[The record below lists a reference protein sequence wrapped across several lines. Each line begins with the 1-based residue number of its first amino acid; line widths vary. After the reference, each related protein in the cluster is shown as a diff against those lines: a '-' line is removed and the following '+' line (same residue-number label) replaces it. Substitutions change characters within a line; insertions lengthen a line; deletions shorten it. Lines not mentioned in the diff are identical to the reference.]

1 MSTQP
6 QPNSRRQ
13 QYAKEKIAEW
23 KDAFQIFDLDGKG
36 KISAEELSTVL
47 NNLGKPAD
55 IDHAKAII
63 KQVDKDGDG
72 MIEFDE
78 FCDMMDKQEAVLP
91 DIELRE
97 AFNLCDRDNSG
108 TISFDELYYVMTSLL
123 NEKVSQDDVKAM
135 MKEADIDHN
144 GELSFD
150 EFKTIMQALK

>member
-1 MSTQP
+1 
-6 QPNSRRQ
+6 
-13 QYAKEKIAEW
+13 
-23 KDAFQIFDLDGKG
+23 
-36 KISAEELSTVL
+36 
-47 NNLGKPAD
+47 
-55 IDHAKAII
+55 
-63 KQVDKDGDG
+63 